1 MIPSTLRK
9 ATEVAG
15 VSTEEAFDP
24 QPMQEAVLGPLV
36 RVVEEAAGGDLWAL
50 VGAASCRLQGA
61 DATSPNLEFI
71 TTGPALRTLAEM
83 LDMPSTWGRGAY
95 LAAQRLHFMRGR
107 VPVFVFANPVFH
119 GRYESLSPIEIPS
132 LWDARPHIEVGG
144 ATVLVSP
151 LEWELLLAVVLD
163 STPRIHALRACM
175 RDRGFDGR
183 LLTRLLREGHV
194 QSATEEAVW
203 AVLERPDDD

>member
-1 MIPSTLRK
+1 
-9 ATEVAG
+9 
-15 VSTEEAFDP
+15 
-24 QPMQEAVLGPLV
+24 MQNAVLGPLV
-36 RVVEEAAGGDLWAL
+36 RVVEEAAGGDPWAL
-50 VGAASCRLQGA
+50 VGAAACRLQGVPA
-61 DATSPNLEFI
+61 SSPNLEFV
-71 TTGPALRTLAEM
+71 TSEPALRTLADM

-119 GRYESLSPIEIPS
+119 GRYESLSPMDIPS
-132 LWDARPHIEVGG
+132 LWDARAQIEVEG
-144 ATVLVSP
+144 ATVLVTP

-163 STPRIHALRACM
+163 AAPRLAALRAHM

-194 QSATEEAVW
+194 ESATEEAVW
-203 AVLERPDDD
+203 AVLERPDH

>member
-1 MIPSTLRK
+1 M
-9 ATEVAG
+9 AAHAGEVDEVAV
-15 VSTEEAFDP
+15 VSTEEALDP
-24 QPMQEAVLGPLV
+24 QAMQDAVLGPLV
-36 RVVEEAAGGDLWAL
+36 RVVEEAAGGDPWAL

-61 DATSPNLEFI
+61 DTSSPNLEFM
-71 TTGPALRTLAEM
+71 TTEPALRTLADM

-119 GRYESLSPIEIPS
+119 GRYESLSPMEVPS
-132 LWDARPHIEVGG
+132 LWDARAEIEVEGT
-144 ATVLVSP
+144 TVLTTP

-163 STPRIHALRACM
+163 SAPRITALRAVM
-175 RDRGFDGR
+175 RERGYDGR

-194 QSATEEAVW
+194 DAATEEAVW
-203 AVLERPDDD
+203 AVLERAGD